1 MGLDMYLNAKRFL
14 WHNEDELANK
24 IAEHLPEINGKRVK
38 EITIE
43 AMYWRKSNM
52 IHKWFVDNVQD
63 GTDDC
68 GTYEVS
74 RDKLKEL
81 VDIITE
87 VLAKKSNASKLLPN
101 TAGFFFG
108 SQDYD
113 KYYFE
118 DLKDTK
124 EVLEGLLNNEEL
136 NKHWYFEYHS
146 SW

>member
-14 WHNEDELANK
+14 WHSEDELSQK
-24 IAEHLPEINGKRVK
+24 IADNFPELGDKRVK

-43 AMYWRKSNM
+43 AAYWRKANAV
-52 IHKWFVDNVQD
+52 HKWFVDNVQD

-74 RDKLKEL
+74 KEQL
-81 VDIITE
+81 QELLNVVEE
-87 VLAKKSNASKLLPN
+87 VLANRNQASNKLPT

-108 SQDYD
+108 KTDYD
-113 KYYFE
+113 DWYYQ
-118 DLKDTK
+118 DLESTRDMIKDCLDDK
-124 EVLEGLLNNEEL
+124 WKG
-136 NKHWYFEYHS
+136 WFFEYHS